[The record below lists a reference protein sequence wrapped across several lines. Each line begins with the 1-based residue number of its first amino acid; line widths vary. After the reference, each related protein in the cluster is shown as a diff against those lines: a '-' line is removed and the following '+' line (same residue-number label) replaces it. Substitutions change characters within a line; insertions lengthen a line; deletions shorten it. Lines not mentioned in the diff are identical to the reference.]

1 MGRGNLLP
9 ERFQDYIVSDS
20 SMGDDSTTKFVA
32 SSINVSSFDD
42 STVETESIE
51 VYVGG
56 QRQYPVSDT
65 TATSQYRW
73 FISTYD
79 PVCIEFKVDY
89 DVFPPLL
96 PPAAGAEV
104 TILVRQG
111 STWYAPGNGTASD
124 GIALQDTQTQAA
136 RFLRG
141 E

>member
-1 MGRGNLLP
+1 M
-9 ERFQDYIVSDS
+9 Y
-20 SMGDDSTTKFVA
+20 A
-32 SSINVSSFDD
+32 SCFLV
-42 STVETESIE
+42 T
-51 VYVGG
+51 
-56 QRQYPVSDT
+56 R
-65 TATSQYRW
+65 TA
-73 FISTYD
+73 
-79 PVCIEFKVDY
+79 P
-89 DVFPPLL
+89 L